1 MLPEPTAATATLVMT
16 GVAVP
21 VLTFL
26 GVPLGLRADV
36 LLAGFLGA
44 IAAIAL
50 LNTVPSTGDTWRE
63 LLRTT
68 WRRFMVTVASAVTA
82 GYLAPLVTNDHVA
95 VANLLSLAFVIGAG
109 AQKALAMALEKFGGK
124 GEPKS

>member
-21 VLTFL
+21 VLTFF

-68 WRRFMVTVASAVTA
+68 WRRFLVTVASAVTA
-82 GYLAPLVTNDHVA
+82 GYLMPALTNEHIA
-95 VANLLSLAFVIGAG
+95 LSNLLSGAFIVGAG
-109 AQKALAMALEKFGGK
+109 AQQALAMAIEKFGKK

>member
-1 MLPEPTAATATLVMT
+1 MLPEPTTATATLVMA

-21 VLTFL
+21 ALTFF

-68 WRRFMVTVASAVTA
+68 WRRFLVTVASAVTA
-82 GYLAPLVTNDHVA
+82 GYLMPAITNEHIA
-95 VANLLSLAFVIGAG
+95 LSNLLSGAFVVGAG
-109 AQKALAMALEKFGGK
+109 AQKALAMAIERFGSK
-124 GEPKS
+124 GETKP

>member
-21 VLTFL
+21 ILTFF

-68 WRRFMVTVASAVTA
+68 WRRFLVTVASAFTA
-82 GYLAPLVTNDHVA
+82 GYLVPAMTNDHIA
-95 VANLLSLAFVIGAG
+95 LSNLLSAAFVVGAG
-109 AQKALAMALEKFGGK
+109 AQKALAMAIEKFGKK